1 MLVICGAVMS
11 RDIRSQMNE
20 YFGKI
25 NVENIVI
32 IDWCSGRKKAQNHIR
47 HKNCKIIT
55 VDLLPQRTPTI
66 VADACIPIVIEE
78 ADMAFLTEAL
88 EHCKDDDAVLDNV
101 YNNLKKGGIVI
112 VSVPFKCKKHGWVDY
127 RRYNREQIVS
137 LLEKHKFKVLEE
149 LELVQEDVDRV
160 GFLLKVQK

>member
-1 MLVICGAVMS
+1 MS

-20 YFGKI
+20 YLGRYR
-25 NVENIVI
+25 VENLVI
-32 IDWCSGRKKAQNHIR
+32 IDWCSGRKKAQNHIH

-88 EHCKDDDAVLDNV
+88 EHVKDDDAVLDNV
-101 YNNLKKGGIVI
+101 YNNLKKDGIVI

-127 RRYNREQIVS
+127 RRYSREQIIS
-137 LLEKHKFKVLEE
+137 LLEKHNFKILECIE
-149 LELVQEDVDRV
+149 LKQEDADRI
-160 GFLLKVQK
+160 GYILEVQK